1 MSDENA
7 SFELRPGEVLGD
19 QYRILGTLGTGGMA
33 VVYRAESLKHGGEVA
48 IKTLRVRDPEV
59 EARFAHEVRVHSR
72 LNHANIVRAL
82 DCLVDEAAG
91 RTYFVMELFEGETL
105 KDILRRQSAP
115 SDGRII
121 YEILSQLTE
130 AIDHA
135 HRQEVIH
142 RDIKPANVIVSFR
155 EGEIGVKI
163 VDFGIA
169 RIVEDMQRLTREGT
183 VVGSAF
189 YMSPEQCMGS
199 TPDPRSDVYGLACLA
214 FELATGVLPY
224 RDGDITR
231 IMEQHCDPHTAPP
244 SVTEVLPMFPGAKQY
259 DAMIEKGMQ
268 TDPDERYQ
276 TMGEFR
282 KGLDFWYRSV
292 EPDRLAPAPEADSSG
307 SSGAASFGGPK
318 PVPVADLPEGE
329 RENIRDLVGAQR
341 SAQIDAFWRQ
351 GEEQDA
357 GASGFSRMSRAVI
370 LGILGIMLVAGVSM
384 LAAPALEKVF
394 ATKAAIR
401 RAGNSGSSGSSSN
414 SGSSSDSGG
423 GGSGSDLNPSDSGNA
438 GRADNDGESGSPS
451 NLVEPDEDDSGPESS
466 SIFDSDD
473 EGSKPV
479 RILAPGVYR

>member
-7 SFELRPGEVLGD
+7 SLELRPGEVLGD
-19 QYRILGTLGTGGMA
+19 QYRVLGVLGTGGMA
-33 VVYRAESLKHGGEVA
+33 VVYKAESLKHGGEVA

-72 LNHANIVRAL
+72 LDHANIVRAL
-82 DCLVDEAAG
+82 DCLVDEASS
-91 RTYFVMELFEGETL
+91 RTYFVMELFDGETL
-105 KDILRRQSAP
+105 KDILRRQGAP
-115 SDGRII
+115 ADGRII
-121 YEILSQLTE
+121 YEILRQLTD

-142 RDIKPANVIVSFR
+142 RDIKPANVIVSVR
-155 EGEIGVKI
+155 EGAIGVKI

-189 YMSPEQCMGS
+189 YMSPEQCMGLA
-199 TPDPRSDVYGLACLA
+199 PDRRSDVYGLACLA
-214 FELATGVLPY
+214 YELATGVLPY

-244 SVTEVLPMFPGAKQY
+244 SVTEALPMFPGAKQY
-259 DAMIEKGMQ
+259 DAMIERGMQ

-276 TMGEFR
+276 SMGEFR

-292 EPDRLAPAPEADSSG
+292 EPDRLAPSLVAPDAASSG
-307 SSGAASFGGPK
+307 SPK
-318 PVPVADLPEGE
+318 PASVADLPEGE

-351 GEEQDA
+351 REEHDA
-357 GASGFSRMSRAVI
+357 GGSSSSGSTGFFGLSGFSGMTRVVI
-370 LGILGIMLVAGVSM
+370 LGILGIAVLAGLLM
-384 LAAPALEKVF
+384 FAAPALEKVF
-394 ATKAAIR
+394 ASRAAIHG
-401 RAGNSGSSGSSSN
+401 AGNSSKSKN
-414 SGSSSDSGG
+414 SSDPGTAGG
-423 GGSGSDLNPSDSGNA
+423 GESEKN
-438 GRADNDGESGSPS
+438 ADNGQEASLGGPD
-451 NLVEPDEDDSGPESS
+451 EPDS
-466 SIFDSDD
+466 DSDD
-473 EGSKPV
+473 QGSKPV